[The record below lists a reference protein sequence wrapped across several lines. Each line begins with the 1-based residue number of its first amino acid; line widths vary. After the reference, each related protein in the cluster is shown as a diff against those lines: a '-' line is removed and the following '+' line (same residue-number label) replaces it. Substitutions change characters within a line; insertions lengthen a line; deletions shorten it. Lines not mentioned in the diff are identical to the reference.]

1 MRKDGILANDLLC
14 LSVYPSDIHHF
25 CMFVMFACLHFCEVC
40 MFVRFYVCE
49 VCAFLRLLCLSFYV
63 CECLFSV
70 PFILSMF

>member
-1 MRKDGILANDLLC
+1 
-14 LSVYPSDIHHF
+14 
-25 CMFVMFACLHFCEVC
+25 MFVRFVCLWGLYVCKVC